1 MNNYIAPTERYER
14 FKALHQGAE
23 AFIMPNAWDAVSAAL
38 LAREGFEALGSTSAA
53 IAYALG
59 RQDGLH
65 AVSRDEAIDNAML
78 LGAASGLP
86 VNGDLEDGF
95 GPEPEDCVATVEAAI
110 AAGLAGLGIEDTT
123 ANRANPIHDFDRAVA
138 RIAAAAKAANGR
150 ILLTARADNFIQ
162 GRPDLD
168 DTVRRLVAFAEAGA
182 DVLYAPGL
190 PTIDAI
196 EAVVKAVAPKPVNVL
211 MGPFSG
217 LVPLSELSALG
228 VKRVSLGGTL
238 QRRALDG
245 LVDAAR
251 ALREG
256 NLAGAT
262 ARLGHGELGALFPA

>member
-1 MNNYIAPTERYER
+1 MTQAQSYER
-14 FKALHQGAE
+14 FKALHERAG

-65 AVSRDEAIDNAML
+65 AVSRTVAIDNAAL
-78 LGAASGLP
+78 LAKHSGLP
-86 VNGDLEDGF
+86 INGDLEDGF
-95 GPEPEDCVATVEAAI
+95 GPDPEDCVATVEAAI

-123 ANRANPIHDFDRAVA
+123 GDRANPIHGFDLAVA
-138 RIAAAAKAANGR
+138 RIAAAAKSAKGR
-150 ILLTARADNFIQ
+150 ILLTARADNFIK
-162 GRPDLD
+162 GITDLD
-168 DTVRRLVAFAEAGA
+168 DTIRRLVAFAEAGA

-190 PTIDAI
+190 PSRETIV
-196 EAVVKAVAPKPVNVL
+196 AVVKAVAPKPVNVL
-211 MGPFSG
+211 MGPFEG
-217 LVPLSELSALG
+217 LLPLSELSAIG

-251 ALREG
+251 ALKEG
-256 NLAGAT
+256 NLSGAT
-262 ARLGHGELGALFPA
+262 AKLGHGELAALFPA